1 MRRTRL
7 RRSFTAAAAVLLSI
21 VASAVIVPNAHAD
34 GPYSI
39 RNRSNDWCLDSNF
52 LGFVYI
58 NPCNSGNPYQR
69 WERWNGGWTRN
80 VATGLCLG
88 HLHSNGAWIDV
99 RTTVCADHPSQFWVS
114 WQGGWYQRPSSS
126 WSPTLACLAIRV
138 SPDIGHPDPPD
149 GRDLTAYECGNP
161 NVDDPPRGWTVVPP
175 I

>member
-7 RRSFTAAAAVLLSI
+7 RRSFIAVVAVLLSI
-21 VASAVIVPNAHAD
+21 VVSAIVVPSAHAD
-34 GPYSI
+34 GPYRI
-39 RNRSNDWCLDSNF
+39 TNRANGWCLDSNWD
-52 LGFVYI
+52 GFVYI
-58 NPCNSGNPYQR
+58 NPCGSGNRFQQ

-80 VATGLCLG
+80 VQTGLCLG
-88 HLHSNGAWIDV
+88 HLHSNGVWVDV

-138 SPDIGHPDPPD
+138 DGDGH
-149 GRDLTAYECGNP
+149 DLTAYPCGDP
-161 NVDDPPRGWTVVPP
+161 NAIDPPRNWYVLPT